1 MKQSFKLINLPRE
14 GWVYTASAYSRDAAK
29 IWYCLFALP
38 FAEADHVIWETIET
52 AIRDRFGNENK
63 VEAAYNIKSKLVFST
78 MDKYLQ
84 QWETILSLDA
94 TQHFGL
100 VVAVFTSSLPEN
112 LHRLTQSLS
121 TVEPRDLANMVARY
135 EASAQHLRRD
145 DGQEYQQPSRSNRAS
160 WSLRR

>member
-14 GWVYTASAYSRDAAK
+14 GWVYTASAYSGDAAK
-29 IWYCLFALP
+29 TWYCLFALP
-38 FAEADHVIWETIET
+38 FAEADHVNWETIET

-94 TQHFGL
+94 IQHFGL
-100 VVAVFTSSLPEN
+100 VVAVFT
-112 LHRLTQSLS
+112 
-121 TVEPRDLANMVARY
+121 
-135 EASAQHLRRD
+135 
-145 DGQEYQQPSRSNRAS
+145 
-160 WSLRR
+160 

>member
-100 VVAVFTSSLPEN
+100 VVAVFT
-112 LHRLTQSLS
+112 
-121 TVEPRDLANMVARY
+121 
-135 EASAQHLRRD
+135 
-145 DGQEYQQPSRSNRAS
+145 
-160 WSLRR
+160 